1 VNIET
6 GQATRSK
13 HESHIEHEQNPT
25 LLSLQSRSDNALI
38 FTSCYDL
45 IVWHVRQSMAAL
57 PSIMASQDGGVTE
70 HYDAPLPT

>member
-1 VNIET
+1 MNIET

-13 HESHIEHEQNPT
+13 HELHVEHEQNLT

-45 IVWHVRQSMAAL
+45 SMWHARQSMAAL
-57 PSIMASQDGGVTE
+57 PSIMTSQDGGVI
-70 HYDAPLPT
+70 